1 MKRYIKATVHSIS
14 DEEYDVQKELALF
27 PDSTPEMLDTL
38 ADSIYPSIRELVAKN
53 KNTSVSTLLKLC
65 KDNEQVIKV
74 AIARRP
80 FKEEEIPV
88 YEALL
93 YDPLSSIRLSILW
106 NYTLPDEVLIP
117 LMDDEDP
124 EVRKVLASVL
134 SESSLLDRLAHD
146 EDADIRFAVAEN
158 PATDSGTLHFLAN
171 DEDRYV
177 KSAVAANGNTD
188 NSDLKSL
195 ATDINPNVRYSVAKN
210 LKTPKDIL
218 AILSNDTFGVVRE
231 KANHRLHITQE
242 LI

>member
-1 MKRYIKATVHSIS
+1 MKRYIKAAVHSIS

-53 KNTSVSTLLKLC
+53 KNTDVSTLLKLC
-65 KDNEQVIKV
+65 KDDEQVIKV

-93 YDPLSSIRLSILW
+93 HDPLSSIRLSVLW

-124 EVRKVLASVL
+124 DVRKSLAGIL
-134 SESSLLDRLAHD
+134 FDANALDRLAHD
-146 EDADIRFAVAEN
+146 DDENVRFAVAEN
-158 PATDSGTLHFLAN
+158 PRTDSGTLHFLAN

-177 KSAVAANGNTD
+177 KSAVAANKNTD
-188 NSDLKSL
+188 NSDLKLL
-195 ATDINPNVRYSVAKN
+195 ATDMHPNVRFSVAKN
-210 LKTPKDIL
+210 LKTPKDVLELL
-218 AILSNDTFGVVRE
+218 ANDRFDVVRE
-231 KANHRLHITQE
+231 KANHRLHRS
-242 LI
+242 